1 MSLSRGEED
10 GLIIQP
16 MVAAHGDNDA
26 QPDIAEHAD
35 RLGMPFPAFT
45 SSTVIGVGPGAP
57 PEAGKGKVPH
67 GLAQG
72 MDAGPANTDGAGGA
86 ARTCHGSGAGCTLGG
101 GRIAIPVAMI
111 AQFSHHP
118 GGEQR

>member
-10 GLIIQP
+10 GFIIQP

-72 MDAGPANTDGAGGA
+72 MDAGPANTDGAG
-86 ARTCHGSGAGCTLGG
+86 CTLGG